1 MTLSDLPVTAEPD
14 FAPVPAAPAAH
25 RECLSVHGFGVAF
38 GDKVILAEVHAQ
50 LQPHTITVLLGPTG
64 TGKSTLLRSL
74 AGLNDQNPRYRR
86 WGDVDYLGQPLA
98 DDHRPPLVQQHAQLM
113 QAPTLEALSSVFRA
127 QTARSPAELRDWA
140 RAWVTGA
147 GFPELVAHFAT
158 PTIDLPPLL
167 QRVVA
172 ILREAA
178 GEPGLL
184 MIDEPT
190 FGLPDYEA
198 YLLLQMLQHLR
209 SHCALLLVLH
219 NQKQVRHVAD
229 EVLMLAGGRVQE
241 AALAERF
248 FSSPESEAGR
258 QFLATGS
265 CALPAPDAQPQ
276 DLAEDAPLPPP
287 LPTLAQ
293 LALQAAPESMGP
305 RGFTWVVP
313 GKLAGTPMPGVVH
326 AIDYDL
332 AALKAVGV
340 TCLITLTEND
350 LPQDALARHG
360 LRNVHLPIR
369 DREPPT
375 LAQTTMLLMRMD
387 ALLRRGEV
395 LAAHCL
401 AGLGRTGT
409 LLAAWL
415 VREGL
420 TAEEALRRVRR
431 IEPQFVQ
438 SLAQEDFLQRYED
451 HLLARLT

>member
-1 MTLSDLPVTAEPD
+1 MPLPPDSVTAT
-14 FAPVPAAPAAH
+14 ATSRA
-25 RECLSVHGFGVAF
+25 ECLSTHGFGVAF
-38 GDKVILAEVHAQ
+38 GDKVILAEVHAT
-50 LQPHTITVLLGPTG
+50 LRPHAITALLGPTG

-86 WGDVDYLGQPLA
+86 WGEVEYMGRPLA
-98 DDHRPPLVQQHAQLM
+98 PAHRPALVQQHVQLM
-113 QAPTLEALSSVFRA
+113 QAPTLEALSGVLRMQSSH
-127 QTARSPAELRDWA
+127 SPVELREWA
-140 RAWVTGA
+140 RDWVGDA
-147 GFPELVAHFAT
+147 GFPELAEHFTT

-178 GEPGLL
+178 GEPRLL

-198 YLLLQMLQHLR
+198 YLLLQMLEHLR
-209 SHCALLLVLH
+209 NRCALLLVLH
-219 NQKQVRHVAD
+219 NQKQVRRVAD
-229 EVLMLAGGRVQE
+229 DVLMLAGGRVQE
-241 AALAERF
+241 AASAERF
-248 FSSPESEAGR
+248 FSAPESEAGR

-265 CALPAPDAQPQ
+265 CALPAPDAKPQ
-276 DLAEDAPLPPP
+276 ELAEDAPLPPP

-293 LALQAAPESMGP
+293 LALQSAPESMGP
-305 RGFTWVVP
+305 RGFIWVVP

-326 AIDYDL
+326 GIDYDL

-375 LAQTTMLLMRMD
+375 VAQTTMLLMRMD
-387 ALLRRGEV
+387 TLLRRGEV

-420 TAEEALRRVRR
+420 TAPEALRRVRR

-438 SLAQEDFLQRYED
+438 SREQEEFLQRYED
-451 HLLARLT
+451 NLLARLS

>member
-1 MTLSDLPVTAEPD
+1 MRLPAD
-14 FAPVPAAPAAH
+14 SVPAAAATGS
-25 RECLSVHGFGVAF
+25 RAECLSTHGFGVAF
-38 GDKVILAEVHAQ
+38 GEKVILAEVHAS
-50 LQPHTITVLLGPTG
+50 LRPHTITALLGPTG

-74 AGLNDQNPRYRR
+74 AGLYDQNPRYRR
-86 WGDVDYLGQPLA
+86 WGDVDYMGQPLTGE
-98 DDHRPPLVQQHAQLM
+98 HCPPLVQQHARLM
-113 QAPTLEALSSVFRA
+113 QASTLEALSGVVRE
-127 QTARSPAELRDWA
+127 QSPLSATELRDWA
-140 RAWVTGA
+140 RDWVGNA
-147 GFPELVAHFAT
+147 GFPELADHFAK

-167 QRVVA
+167 QRAVG

-178 GEPGLL
+178 GKPGLL

-198 YLLLQMLQHLR
+198 HLLLQMLSNLR

-219 NQKQVRHVAD
+219 NQKQVRQVAD

-241 AALAERF
+241 AASVDRY
-248 FSSPESEAGR
+248 FSAPESEAGR

-265 CALPAPDAQPQ
+265 CALPAPDAKPQ
-276 DLAEDAPLPPP
+276 DLAEDAPQPPP

-293 LALQAAPESMGP
+293 LALKAAPESMGP

-326 AIDYDL
+326 GIDYDL

-340 TCLITLTEND
+340 TCLITLTEYD

-375 LAQTTMLLMRMD
+375 VAQITMLLMRMD
-387 ALLRRGEV
+387 SLLRRGEV

-409 LLAAWL
+409 ILAAWL

-420 TAEEALRRVRR
+420 TAEESLRRVRR

-438 SLAQEDFLQRYED
+438 SVEQEQFLKRYEEN
-451 HLLARLT
+451 LLSKLGT

>member
-1 MTLSDLPVTAEPD
+1 MRLLPDA
-14 FAPVPAAPAAH
+14 VPARLPPGVGS
-25 RECLSVHGFGVAF
+25 ECLSTHGFGVAF
-38 GDKVILAEVHAQ
+38 GDKVILAEVHAS
-50 LQPHTITVLLGPTG
+50 LRPHTITALLGPVG

-74 AGLNDQNPRYRR
+74 AGLHDQNPRYRR
-86 WGDVDYLGQPLA
+86 WGEVDYLGQPLA
-98 DDHRPPLVQQHAQLM
+98 EGHRPPLVQQHARLM
-113 QAPTLEALSSVFRA
+113 QAPVLEALSGVMRA
-127 QTARSPAELRDWA
+127 QSARSPVELRDWA
-140 RAWVTGA
+140 VAWVRGA
-147 GFPELVAHFAT
+147 GFPELTEHFTT
-158 PTIDLPPLL
+158 PTLELPPLL

-198 YLLLQMLQHLR
+198 YLLLQMLIHLR
-209 SHCALLLVLH
+209 SHCAMLLVLH

-229 EVLMLAGGRVQE
+229 EVLMLAGGRMQE
-241 AALAERF
+241 SASAERF
-248 FSSPESEAGR
+248 FSSPQSEAGR
-258 QFLATGS
+258 QFLSTGS
-265 CALPAPDAQPQ
+265 CALPAPDAKPQ

-293 LALQAAPESMGP
+293 LALKAAPESMGP

-313 GKLAGTPMPGVVH
+313 GKLAGTPMPGVVN
-326 AIDYDL
+326 AVDYDL

-409 LLAAWL
+409 VLAAWL

-420 TAEEALRRVRR
+420 TAQEALRRVRR

-438 SLAQEDFLQRYED
+438 SEEQEDFLQRYED